1 MQLQRKDVVKN
12 LTAKG
17 FEKHKKT
24 NHDVFIYRNKQGQ
37 KTDIRTLVSRGTNYR
52 TLYVGLVTEMAKQCR
67 LTPGQ
72 FIELVDCS
80 LSRDDYDHLVM

>member
-52 TLYVGLVTEMAKQCR
+52 TLYVGLVTEMAKTMPTNSGSIYR
-67 LTPGQ
+67 TSGL
-72 FIELVDCS
+72 FAFA
-80 LSRDDYDHLVM
+80 